1 VGKLKLGV
9 MFMDNFNIGAI
20 TDVVEGQK
28 LQSMPNEVGNI
39 SIQSNNGHPWS
50 FSSELL
56 SSHLLAIGGIGTG
69 KTNLLYHIVK
79 QVIESIT
86 SNDIIVFF
94 DSKGD
99 FLKRFY
105 RHGDYVIGNSHQYSN
120 YSLSKWNIYK
130 ELAVNG
136 SISREDTIREV
147 STSLF
152 RKRID
157 SAKDPTFANGAR
169 DIFAAI
175 IEAQFRNGITNQS
188 NATLRDTFRSID
200 ISAIKKII
208 DAHHDL
214 KWINV
219 YMHNEGSSTTQS
231 FLSPL
236 GSVVNDV
243 FSAHFAEIG
252 DFSIREAIKQRG
264 GKSVFLEYDIVNSN
278 LLDSVYTVLLDLASK
293 DSLGNESR
301 DRYVYFVLDEFP
313 LIPKLNYIDNL
324 LNFGRS
330 RGVRVIAG
338 IQNINQVKNT
348 YDDSLGMS
356 ILSGFSTCV
365 AFRLF
370 DDESRKFISD
380 RHGKNRKIIRLP
392 YADSQRNGEQEYE
405 RGNVIEDW
413 DITTLQRGECIVSLP
428 NKNPY
433 SFFPTLYPEPSERI
447 VIGNPTLKIQ
457 LL

>member
-1 VGKLKLGV
+1 MENLNARAL
-9 MFMDNFNIGAI
+9 
-20 TDVVEGQK
+20 TEVVEGQR
-28 LQSMPNEVGNI
+28 LQNMPFEEGEI
-39 SIQSNNGHPWS
+39 SI
-50 FSSELL
+50 FSGRGNAWRFNPELL
-56 SSHLLAIGGIGTG
+56 SSHFLAIGGIGTG

-79 QVIESIT
+79 AVIDNIT
-86 SNDIIVFF
+86 LNDIVIFF

-105 RHGDYVIGNSHQYSN
+105 RQGDYVIGNSHQYSN
-120 YSLSKWNIYK
+120 YNLSKWNIYK
-130 ELAVNG
+130 ELAISG

-152 RKRID
+152 KKRID

-175 IEAQFRNGITNQS
+175 IEAQFRSNSINQN
-188 NATLRDTFRSID
+188 NATLKQTFRSID
-200 ISAIKKII
+200 ISAIKKMLEN
-208 DAHHDL
+208 HQDL

-243 FSAHFAEIG
+243 FSAHFAESG
-252 DFSIREAIKQRG
+252 NFSIREAIQQRS

-293 DSLGNESR
+293 DALGNESR
-301 DRYVYFVLDEFP
+301 DKHVYFILDEFP

-330 RGVRVIAG
+330 RGIRVIAG
-338 IQNINQVKNT
+338 IQNINQVKNM
-348 YDDSLGMS
+348 YDASLGMS
-356 ILSGFSTCV
+356 VLSGFSTCA

-370 DDESRKFISD
+370 DEESRKFVAD

-392 YADSQRNGEQEYE
+392 YTDSQRNGEQEYE
-405 RGNVIEDW
+405 RGSVVEDW

-433 SFFPTLYPEPSERI
+433 LFFPALYPEPMEKI
-447 VIGNPTLKIQ
+447 TIGNSKPKIQ
-457 LL
+457 LPGGNS